1 MSKFNFKLVF
11 IATTVFLLGCKKTTF
26 DKAHNIAALGRPTKI
41 AFYKHIEGQA
51 SMHKTEPEFS
61 LTEIVEIEDAMKE
74 INGADNPE
82 PWKGAGWDNIIITY
96 ADTAIK
102 INTNRRKIGFSAS
115 GSFYDLNKNNFI
127 IKRLND

>member
-1 MSKFNFKLVF
+1 MSKFKFKLAI
-11 IATTVFLLGCKKTTF
+11 IATILFLLGCKRTTF
-26 DKAHNIAALGRPTKI
+26 DKDHNIVALGRPTKI

-61 LTEIVEIEDAMKE
+61 LTEIAEIEDAMNE

-82 PWKGAGWDNIIITY
+82 PWKGAGWDRIIITY
-96 ADTAIK
+96 ADTTIK
-102 INTNRRKIGFSAS
+102 INTNRRKIGLSAS

-127 IKRLND
+127 TKRLHD